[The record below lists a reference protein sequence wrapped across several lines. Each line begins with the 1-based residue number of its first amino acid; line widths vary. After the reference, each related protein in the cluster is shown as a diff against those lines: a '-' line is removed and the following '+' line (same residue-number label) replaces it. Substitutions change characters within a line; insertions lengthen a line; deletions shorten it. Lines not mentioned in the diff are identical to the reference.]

1 MKTKRAILPILVI
14 VIALVMT
21 FVLIKSR
28 KVPKPHETTY
38 LGPLVEVVE
47 LVKTSRQVVVSGTGS
62 AQSRHEVDITPQV
75 KGRVSELSPQM
86 VAGGIFRKGEL
97 LFAIEDI
104 DYQLAIALAQS
115 SLAQAELEL
124 LRNENLADLARK
136 EWHSLNS
143 DSNAEPNSLVIYE
156 PQLKS
161 ARAQRDAAKA
171 NVKQAELNL
180 QRTRVFAPF
189 NCYVRSEQLEIGQF
203 VNVGA
208 PVATVA
214 GVDQIE
220 IVIPIPLDELV
231 WLQVPRSGT
240 NQKNALEQNGS
251 LATIKLQSGGQIFQ
265 WRGEITRA
273 MGEID
278 PRNRMARV
286 VVTVSNPFS
295 QDNEGKLLND
305 LLPGMFVEVHLEGQ
319 EIFDVVAVP
328 RGALHDNDTIWTVD
342 EENRLHIR
350 EVDIIRRERDEV
362 LVRSGLNA
370 GERIVLTNL
379 TGAAEG
385 MLLRPQ
391 LRGTK

>member
-21 FVLIKSR
+21 FILIKSR
-28 KVPKPHETTY
+28 KVPKPHETIY

-75 KGRVSELSPQM
+75 KGRVNELSPQM
-86 VAGGIFRKGEL
+86 VAGGIFRKGDL
-97 LFAIEDI
+97 LFAIEDV

-136 EWHSLNS
+136 EWLSLNS
-143 DSNAEPNSLVIYE
+143 DNNTEPNSLVIYE

-161 ARAQRDAAKA
+161 ARAQRDAAQA

-203 VNVGA
+203 VNAGT
-208 PVATVA
+208 PVARVA

-220 IVIPIPLDELV
+220 IVVPLSLDELV

-240 NQKNALEQNGS
+240 GQKGS
-251 LATIKLQSGGQIFQ
+251 LATVELQSGGQTFLWQ
-265 WRGEITRA
+265 GAITRA

-286 VVTVSNPFS
+286 VVTVADPYA
-295 QDNEGKLLND
+295 QETKGKLFNN
-305 LLPGMFVEVHLEGQ
+305 LLPGMFVEVHLQGEK
-319 EIFDVVAVP
+319 ISDVIAVP
-328 RGALHDNDTIWTVD
+328 RGALHDSDTIWIVD
-342 EENRLHIR
+342 EDNRLHIR
-350 EVDIIRRERDEV
+350 EIDIVRQERDEI

-370 GERIVLTNL
+370 GEKIVLTNL